1 MKLTDISPAIALT
14 PLDGRYHKATA
25 PLVEYMSEPAL
36 NRERMRVEVEWMILL
51 ANGFEGNG
59 NQPIVDGV
67 KPFTAEEQAFL
78 RAIPE
83 DFGAEGIK
91 QHAAHEAIT
100 HHDVKAVEYYIDD
113 QIDKA
118 PAELTNIND
127 ELKTL
132 VHFACTSEDINN
144 LSIARCVKNAMENV
158 WTPEFKRIIDHLAGK
173 AEEFKD
179 MPLLSLTHG
188 QPATPTTLGKEL
200 AVYVY
205 RLNRQLKHIEN
216 QEYLGK
222 INGATGTF
230 GAHLAAC
237 PDVDW
242 VAVSREFVT
251 NRMVEEPVAPLTGTW
266 ANTPREMYIHTSTHR
281 LCMMRLAWETV
292 EYSSACQSWLSI
304 CVVSGFQVR
313 PMRLVTNSRETAT
326 QSTSGH
332 AARWAPNVPVAPL
345 ILPKY
350 STVSHANRIMHNLC
364 VDVWMYISRGVFAQ
378 VPVKGAT
385 GSSTMPHKVNPI
397 RFENAEANFEI
408 SCSLLD
414 TLSATLVES
423 RWQRDLTDSTTQ
435 RNIGSALGYSLL
447 ALTNLMGGLES
458 IHPNT
463 HVIERE
469 LDENWEVLGEPI
481 QTAMRACELKGLP
494 GMDKPY
500 EKVKELMRGH
510 TINKEQVEQFIDQQ
524 SFDPETAA
532 RLKALTPA
540 TYTGVASQLVA
551 FDR

>member
-1 MKLTDISPAIALT
+1 MRLTDISPTPALT
-14 PLDGRYHKATA
+14 PLDGRYRKQTA
-25 PLVEYMSEPAL
+25 PLVEYLSEPAL

-59 NQPIVDGV
+59 YEPIVQGV
-67 KPFTAEEQAFL
+67 KPLTDEEQAYL

-83 DFGAEGIK
+83 TFDDEGIER
-91 QHAAHEAIT
+91 HAAHEAIT

-113 QIDKA
+113 ELDCA
-118 PAELTNIND
+118 AEVLGHPTQLT

-144 LSIARCVKNAMENV
+144 LSYARCVKNAMEQV
-158 WTPEFKRIIDHLAGK
+158 WLPSAKAITAHLMGK
-173 AEEFKD
+173 AEEFAELP
-179 MPLLSLTHG
+179 MLSLTHG

-205 RLNRQLKHIEN
+205 RINRQIRHIES

-230 GAHLAAC
+230 GAHLAAY

-251 NRMVEEPVAPLTGTW
+251 NRMGLTWNPLT
-266 ANTPREMYIHTSTHR
+266 
-281 LCMMRLAWETV
+281 
-292 EYSSACQSWLSI
+292 
-304 CVVSGFQVR
+304 
-313 PMRLVTNSRETAT
+313 T
-326 QSTSGH
+326 QIESHDWQAELYG
-332 AARWAPNVPVAPL
+332 
-345 ILPKY
+345 
-350 STVSHANRIMHNLC
+350 TVSHANRIMHNLC

-397 RFENAEANFEI
+397 RFENAEANFEL
-408 SCSLLD
+408 SCALLD

-447 ALTNLMGGLES
+447 ALDNLLGGLQS
-458 IHPNT
+458 IHPDQAT
-463 HVIERE
+463 MQAE
-469 LDENWEVLGEPI
+469 LDANWEVLGEPI
-481 QTAMRACELKGLP
+481 QTAMRACELAGLP
-494 GMDKPY
+494 GMERPY

-510 TINKEQVEQFIDQQ
+510 RINQDDVQRFIDSLQ
-524 SFDPETAA
+524 FDEQTAA

-540 TYTGVASQLVA
+540 SYVGVAADLISFA
-551 FDR
+551 E